1 MQEIWINRGY
11 RPDWNRIET
20 PIDTVLLLQFGQSR
34 LWIRRTHFGW
44 ALGEPPAD
52 VQQAADSA
60 RLADPGAFWV
70 AEAEAPADT
79 RWSNYFADEGEHAL
93 LAEISLPSK
102 AVAARP
108 EEPLLLPDGES
119 AALTTPI
126 PLELTLTT
134 PGKGRVLTALS
145 SLVLSKSLFGEPDTG
160 EIVYS
165 SPMEVAQRE
174 AGSSIPSFCA
184 RCDMRVN
191 NISGGTLDISR
202 VCIRVEYLGLF
213 LGDQG
218 FVSDSIIFSFRGQDQ
233 ASSLA
238 FKRWSETDSLRRIAP
253 PRSTGYGNLIR
264 KSFDFFRS
272 LASY

>member
-1 MQEIWINRGY
+1 MQEIQMNRGY

-20 PIDTVLLLQFGQSR
+20 PLDRVLLLKFGQSR
-34 LWIRRTHFGW
+34 RWIRRTHFGW
-44 ALGEPPAD
+44 ALGEPPTEE
-52 VQQAADSA
+52 QQAADSA
-60 RLADPGAFWV
+60 RLADPGAFRIV
-70 AEAEAPADT
+70 EAEAPEDT
-79 RWSNYFADEGEHAL
+79 RWSNYFVDEGENAL
-93 LAEISLPSK
+93 LAEISLPGK

-119 AALTTPI
+119 AALTTPL

-134 PGKGRVLTALS
+134 PGKGRSLTSLS

-165 SPMEVAQRE
+165 SPLEVAQRS
-174 AGSSIPSFCA
+174 AGSEIPSFCA

-213 LGDQG
+213 LGEQG
-218 FVSDSIIFSFRGQDQ
+218 FASDSIIFSFRGQDQ

-238 FKRWSETDSLRRIAP
+238 FKRWTETATLRRIAP
-253 PRSTGYGNLIR
+253 PRSSGYGNLIR